1 MGSAVRATL
10 TIATYTHI
18 SDTLEQAAVNVMQA
32 LNLPQMQD
40 DTAAGSAQH

>member
-18 SDTLEQAAVNVMQA
+18 SDALKQAAVDVMQA
-32 LNLPQMQD
+32 LNLTRMQD
-40 DTAAGSAQH
+40 DTAAGSGQH